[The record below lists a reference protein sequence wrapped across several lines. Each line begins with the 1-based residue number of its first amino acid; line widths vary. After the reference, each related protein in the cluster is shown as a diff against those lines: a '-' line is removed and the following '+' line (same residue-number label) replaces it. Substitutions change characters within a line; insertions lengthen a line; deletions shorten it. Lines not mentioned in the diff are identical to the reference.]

1 MIAEAWSSSCS
12 STDSGPASDMEAA
25 IASTY
30 KECSEV
36 YAGGAKPTGARSG
49 GITVAVVC
57 CVELLEF
64 FKSEYDTVA
73 MGTSPFT
80 SVSDVVG
87 GVGDS
92 PRQGWGI
99 RHDGLHRE
107 AHVVYPWVER
117 YVRHPRDG
125 DHVPPKRTL
134 HHDISC
140 VHIEL
145 EVRATIESQIHE
157 DVRGVGAKV
166 AH

>member
-80 SVSDVVG
+80 SAS
-87 GVGDS
+87 GVRDS

-117 YVRHPRDG
+117 YVRHPRDAV
-125 DHVPPKRTL
+125 HAPCSKRM
-134 HHDISC
+134 
-140 VHIEL
+140 
-145 EVRATIESQIHE
+145 Q
-157 DVRGVGAKV
+157 GNV
-166 AH
+166 ALLKSSSGLFQKRSFQPFSASNR